1 MVRGMEQKGWFTVPQ
16 VAKMFGVR
24 RQSVYDA
31 VNAGRLRA
39 AGTGWDRRIHAE
51 DVIGYA
57 IRTGRDVSTVVQR
70 MEQVSEEKISGV
82 ELLGW
87 ALAALGLVWL
97 ITKLND

>member
-1 MVRGMEQKGWFTVPQ
+1 MVRGTGKKGWFTVPQ
-16 VAKMFGVR
+16 VAKMFEVR

-70 MEQVSEEKISGV
+70 MEQVSEEKISGLEV
-82 ELLGW
+82 LGW
-87 ALAALGLVWL
+87 TLAALGLVWL
-97 ITKLND
+97 ITRLKD